1 MDIIIRFWE
10 SETYCVATRY
20 PGSEFMGRYTAE
32 DILQIFLASISDLVQ
47 SKILQVASD
56 GPNVN
61 PLFLKNMAESREEQE
76 FLPLLHIGRY
86 GLHVIYNRG
95 EKRKRMGTSKTV
107 KGYLKVSPGSSNT

>member
-1 MDIIIRFWE
+1 
-10 SETYCVATRY
+10 
-20 PGSEFMGRYTAE
+20 MGRYTAE

-61 PLFLKNMAESREEQE
+61 LLFLKNMAESREEQE
-76 FLPLLHIGRY
+76 FLPLLHIGRC

-95 EKRKRMGTSKTV
+95 EKGSEWEL
-107 KGYLKVSPGSSNT
+107 LKLLRGI